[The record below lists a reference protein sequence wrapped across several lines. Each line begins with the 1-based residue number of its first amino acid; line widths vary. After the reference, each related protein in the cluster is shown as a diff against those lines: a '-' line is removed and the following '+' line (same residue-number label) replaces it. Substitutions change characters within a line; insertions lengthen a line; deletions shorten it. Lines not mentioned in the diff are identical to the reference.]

1 MTSNVGNATSV
12 MTSNVGR
19 NVSVETQN
27 VGRNELNGIQLKILS
42 LLSQNPKMT
51 CAAIAEQ
58 IGVSKRSVER
68 SVDSMKSIGVLRR
81 KGATKNG
88 TWEVVIS
95 NGLPPV

>member
-1 MTSNVGNATSV
+1 MTSNVGNATSVMTSNVGNATSV

-27 VGRNELNGIQLKILS
+27 VGRNVLNGIQLKILS

-58 IGVSKRSVER
+58 NRGFKTKR
-68 SVDSMKSIGVLRR
+68 
-81 KGATKNG
+81 
-88 TWEVVIS
+88 
-95 NGLPPV
+95 